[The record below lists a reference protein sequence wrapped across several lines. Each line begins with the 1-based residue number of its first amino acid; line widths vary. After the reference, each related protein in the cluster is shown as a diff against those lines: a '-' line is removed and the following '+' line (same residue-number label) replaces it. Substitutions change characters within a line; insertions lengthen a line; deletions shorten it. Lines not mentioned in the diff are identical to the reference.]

1 MMVITDFADVYTTP
15 KVSAETKIT
24 SIFKNECV
32 VANAFLKDSS
42 GNLWYYVKTR
52 NGQKGYAQIRVS
64 VYLHA
69 GRSASNSACTAVEN
83 AILRSAP
90 SASAIPVQEGIE
102 KNTCLA
108 LRSSVKDSSGNKWYE
123 AGLDI
128 DGKRY

>member
-52 NGQKGYAQIRVS
+52 NGQKGYVRSESLCI
-64 VYLHA
+64 YMP
-69 GRSASNSACTAVEN
+69 GGSASNSACTAVEN

-102 KNTCLA
+102 KIPVWHYAHL
-108 LRSSVKDSSGNKWYE
+108 
-123 AGLDI
+123 
-128 DGKRY
+128 